1 MLCQFHWCKH
11 LAQYVTAG
19 TQNYGRSHRKT
30 FKYIRAWLSDYNPQK
45 TMDVPYTD
53 FAWSILLYRPPV
65 SLKAIAVHPIKM
77 HTVFLCLFPYHCII
91 SFYETIWHYNDVIMS
106 AMASQIIS
114 LAIVYSSVYS
124 GVGQRKNQS
133 SASLT
138 FVRGIH
144 RWPVNSPHK
153 RPVTR
158 KCFHLTTSSWYI
170 FP

>member
-1 MLCQFHWCKH
+1 MLYQFHWCKH
-11 LAQYVTAG
+11 LAHYATTG

-30 FKYIRAWLSDYNPQK
+30 FKDIRAWLSDYNRQK

-53 FAWSILLYRPPV
+53 LAWSILLGMPPV
-65 SLKAIAVHPIKM
+65 SLKAIAVYPIKM

-91 SFYETIWHYNDVIMS
+91 SFYETHMTLQWRHDK
-106 AMASQIIS
+106 
-114 LAIVYSSVYS
+114 LD
-124 GVGQRKNQS
+124 GVSNHQPRYCLLKRLFRRRSEKNQS

-144 RWPVNSPHK
+144 RWPVNSSHK